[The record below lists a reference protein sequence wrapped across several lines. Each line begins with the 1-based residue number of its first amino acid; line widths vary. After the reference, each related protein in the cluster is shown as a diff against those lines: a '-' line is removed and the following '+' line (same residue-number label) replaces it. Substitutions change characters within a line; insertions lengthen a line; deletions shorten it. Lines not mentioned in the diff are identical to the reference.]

1 MEGTKRKKGFLREED
16 VLLLLN
22 KYSPTTILNLLK
34 EVAQSASPKLEWDT
48 LVKDSNTGISSA
60 REYQMLWRYLAY
72 QSPLL
77 EKLEAGAEPLDDDSD
92 LDFELEAL
100 PTVTGE
106 TLAEAAAC
114 VKTLISSGLPH
125 ELAPNRP
132 TAEAPLSTNTS
143 NGQASYT
150 LSDNKLTRYNRG
162 GNTMMLS
169 AHRQLQTAAQST
181 EMVDGNGTVGA
192 TGPAKK
198 KRKLW
203 TKEEDLELIAAVDK
217 CGEGNWA
224 NILKGDFKHDR
235 TASQLSQRWSIIRKK
250 RANLNVGSGCNPP
263 GSAPTEAH
271 MATWQAVNMAIKM
284 PIIGALSTRRPGTT
298 GALQSTDA
306 AGSSAPS
313 TASGSDPAAVSSSE
327 APNQSPQ
334 PGNPTTS
341 QKVVALNHPPSKPR
355 VNPKVPAVTVKSLG
369 GPSSIIQAAA
379 IAAGGRIAPPS
390 TAASHFKAAQSK
402 NAVHIRPGGAL
413 PSSSI
418 PATKAL
424 PPVSIRCTKTPIS
437 PKEAATSPLGSRP
450 STHQGACGLS
460 GQPSPSSDATAA
472 NQPAEQSQPE
482 LSPASPSCTDAEGNV
497 EPRSAVVALDSS
509 DGSPQVENKT
519 PEEIISCD
527 QEDLVK
533 NMDTDSD
540 DKICVYQ
547 TGDFKDVARSPEGT
561 DPGMV
566 KREDAGEAVEFGDSP
581 TAADPETAKSEMPFL
596 NTTEDVALV
605 VKTATEGLGMTRGSP
620 NGEMAMD
627 ITLRKDVDP

>member
-34 EVAQSASPKLEWDT
+34 EVAQSASPKLDWDT

-298 GALQSTDA
+298 
-306 AGSSAPS
+306 
-313 TASGSDPAAVSSSE
+313 
-327 APNQSPQ
+327 
-334 PGNPTTS
+334 
-341 QKVVALNHPPSKPR
+341 

-482 LSPASPSCTDAEGNV
+482 LSQQA
-497 EPRSAVVALDSS
+497 PRA
-509 DGSPQVENKT
+509 PMQREMWN
-519 PEEIISCD
+519 
-527 QEDLVK
+527 
-533 NMDTDSD
+533 
-540 DKICVYQ
+540 
-547 TGDFKDVARSPEGT
+547 
-561 DPGMV
+561 PGV
-566 KREDAGEAVEFGDSP
+566 
-581 TAADPETAKSEMPFL
+581 L
-596 NTTEDVALV
+596 
-605 VKTATEGLGMTRGSP
+605 
-620 NGEMAMD
+620 
-627 ITLRKDVDP
+627 